1 MYLAF
6 AHACLTVVTVSA
18 TTDVS
23 AVTPTLSPTAMEDEC
38 RRLSD
43 KATEASAGWLR
54 LTNVRVTRT
63 VLRTFNVG
71 HGAQHASDSMS
82 NRRGRGLNIEVLT
95 FLSVGDMIPPE
106 ILTDRV
112 VGLL

>member
-1 MYLAF
+1 
-6 AHACLTVVTVSA
+6 
-18 TTDVS
+18 
-23 AVTPTLSPTAMEDEC
+23 MEDVC

-54 LTNVRVTRT
+54 LTNERITRV
-63 VLRTFNVG
+63 VLRTFNFE
-71 HGAQHASDSMS
+71 HGAQNASDKTS
-82 NRRGRGLNIEVLT
+82 NMGVRGLKIEVLT
-95 FLSVGDMIPPE
+95 FLSVEDMRPPE

>member
-1 MYLAF
+1 
-6 AHACLTVVTVSA
+6 VS
-18 TTDVS
+18 V
-23 AVTPTLSPTAMEDEC
+23 VTPTLSSTAIEDVC
-38 RRLSD
+38 RRLSA

-54 LTNVRVTRT
+54 LTNERITRI
-63 VLRTFNVG
+63 VLRTFNFG
-71 HGAQHASDSMS
+71 HGAQNASDKTS
-82 NRRGRGLNIEVLT
+82 NMGVRGLKIEVLT